1 MSQLILNRG
10 TEYRRSLIRRLFPN
24 LELGPAF
31 LITSLVVFVALITV
45 IALMFSAR
53 QVTKGY
59 VLNSLESAHQEIVK
73 ESERMDMQI
82 SEVRSLNFIQQSSKV
97 QSMKKP
103 NQIVYLDSDTAI
115 ASTWQ

>member
-10 TEYRRSLIRRLFPN
+10 TEYRRSLIRRLFPH

-31 LITSLVVFVALITV
+31 LVASLVIFVALFTV
-45 IALMFSAR
+45 TTLMFSAR

-82 SEVRSLNFIQQSSKV
+82 SQVRSLSYIQDSSKV
-97 QSMKKP
+97 KSMVKP
-103 NQIVYLDSDTAI
+103 NQIVYYNGDTAI
-115 ASTWQ
+115 AKK